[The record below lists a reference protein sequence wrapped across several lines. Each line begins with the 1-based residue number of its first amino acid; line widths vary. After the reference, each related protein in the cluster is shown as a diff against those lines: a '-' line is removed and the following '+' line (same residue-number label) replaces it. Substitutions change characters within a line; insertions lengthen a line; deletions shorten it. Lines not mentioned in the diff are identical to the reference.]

1 MKKRKGNM
9 DISDEKF
16 KRKEI
21 GDLKEQVLKEL
32 VDIHRESLM
41 MKKLITMSNMHE
53 GSSEGL
59 KVVQARFSH
68 LLNNWGMSVFV
79 FLVRT
84 QDKDSVKIAKLI
96 EYVGQVLTE
105 CSEIVKKESG

>member
-1 MKKRKGNM
+1 M

-41 MKKLITMSNMHE
+41 MKKLITMSNKLNYIHK
-53 GSSEGL
+53 GSLEGL

-105 CSEIVKKESG
+105 CSEIVKKKELG